1 MLNFLILIYL
11 QCNIACKYIDS
22 STLKNYL
29 CSMFKNCYLFKLFTL
44 LLILSISFFGCKS
57 KFEKLKAS
65 NDYQKKYQEGVKY
78 YNKKDYSRALAL
90 FDDLV
95 QRYRGRAEAEDL
107 FYYYAFANYKL
118 KDYTSAGY
126 HFKNF
131 ADTYPNSS
139 RSEECRYMSA
149 YCSYLES
156 PNSTLDQT
164 NTLLSI
170 DKLQL
175 FINLYPKSQ
184 RVAEASKLIQSL
196 RDRLEVKSYANAKL
210 YLTIGDYKS
219 AVIAFRNSM
228 RDFPD
233 TKYAEEMEFLTI
245 QAQYLYA
252 KNSKEEKQQ
261 DRFEEGITAYKEFQE
276 KYPSSQYLKQS
287 EAINR
292 QCESGIQSVKKYFAN
307 IVNQEKEYKKQ
318 LNQEKSRQAQATDI
332 KTP

>member
-1 MLNFLILIYL
+1 
-11 QCNIACKYIDS
+11 
-22 STLKNYL
+22 
-29 CSMFKNCYLFKLFTL
+29 MFKMCYSLKFLTL
-44 LLILSISFFGCKS
+44 LLVTSIGLFGCKS

-65 NDYQKKYQEGVKY
+65 SDYSKKYQEGIKY
-78 YNKKDYSRALAL
+78 YNKKEYSRALAL

-95 QRYRGRAEAEDL
+95 QRYRGREEAEVL
-107 FYYYAFANYKL
+107 FYDYAYSNYFL
-118 KDYTSAGY
+118 KDFTSAGY

-149 YCSYLES
+149 YCAYLES
-156 PNSTLDQT
+156 PSSTLDQA
-164 NTLLSI
+164 NTLQSI

-184 RVAEASKLIQSL
+184 RVAEASKLIQNL
-196 RDRLEVKSYANAKL
+196 RDRLETKSYDNAKL

-219 AVIAFRNSM
+219 AVIAFKNSM

-233 TKYAEEMEFLTI
+233 TKYAEEMEFMTI

-252 KNSKEEKQQ
+252 KNSREEKQEE
-261 DRFEEGITAYKEFQE
+261 RYEEGIAAYNEFAE
-276 KYPSSQYLKQS
+276 KYPSSQYLKQG
-287 EAINR
+287 EALKR
-292 QCESGIQSVKKYFAN
+292 QCESGIQSVKKYFSNIAN
-307 IVNQEKEYKKQ
+307 TEKAYKKQ
-318 LNQEKSRQAQATDI
+318 LELEKSKQQVDI

>member
-1 MLNFLILIYL
+1 MLG
-11 QCNIACKYIDS
+11 
-22 STLKNYL
+22 
-29 CSMFKNCYLFKLFTL
+29 ML
-44 LLILSISFFGCKS
+44 LVFSIGLYSCKS

-65 NDYQKKYQEGVKY
+65 NDYTKKYQEGIKY

-95 QRYRGRAEAEDL
+95 QRYRGRSEAEDL

-118 KDYTSAGY
+118 KDFTSAGY

-149 YCSYLES
+149 YCAYLES
-156 PNSTLDQT
+156 PNSTLDQA
-164 NTLLSI
+164 NTLQSI

-184 RVAEASKLIQSL
+184 RVAEASKLIQNL
-196 RDRLEVKSYANAKL
+196 RDRLEVKSYDNAKL

-219 AVIAFRNSM
+219 AVIAFKNSL

-233 TKYAEEMEFLTI
+233 TKYGEEMEFLTI

-252 KNSKEEKQQ
+252 KNSREEKQEERYQ
-261 DRFEEGITAYKEFQE
+261 EGITVYNEFAE
-276 KYPSSQYLKQS
+276 KYPSSQYLKQG
-287 EAINR
+287 EGLKR
-292 QCESGIQSVKKYFAN
+292 QCESGIQSVKRYFSNIAN
-307 IVNQEKEYKKQ
+307 TEKAYKKQ
-318 LNQEKSRQAQATDI
+318 LEQEKRRQTQATTDI

>member
-1 MLNFLILIYL
+1 
-11 QCNIACKYIDS
+11 
-22 STLKNYL
+22 
-29 CSMFKNCYLFKLFTL
+29 MFKTCSSLKFLTL
-44 LLILSISFFGCKS
+44 LLIISIGLFGCKS

-65 NDYQKKYQEGVKY
+65 NDYSKKYQEGIKY
-78 YNKKDYSRALAL
+78 YNKKEYSRALAL

-118 KDYTSAGY
+118 KDFTSAGY

-149 YCSYLES
+149 YCAYLES
-156 PNSTLDQT
+156 PNSTLDQV
-164 NTLLSI
+164 NTIQSI

-184 RVAEASKLIQSL
+184 RVAEASKLIQNL
-196 RDRLEVKSYANAKL
+196 RDRLETKSYQNAKL

-219 AVIAFRNSM
+219 AVIAFKNSM
-228 RDFPD
+228 REFPD
-233 TKYAEEMEFLTI
+233 TKYAEEMDFLAI
-245 QAQYLYA
+245 QAQYMYA
-252 KNSKEEKQQ
+252 KNSLETKQEE
-261 DRFEEGITAYKEFQE
+261 RYEEGTTAYNEFKE
-276 KYPSSQYLKQS
+276 KYPSSHYLKQA

-292 QCESGIQSVKKYFAN
+292 QCQNGIQNVKKYLTN
-307 IVNQEKEYKKQ
+307 IDNEQKAYKKQ
-318 LNQEKSRQAQATDI
+318 LDQEKSKQVDI

>member
-1 MLNFLILIYL
+1 
-11 QCNIACKYIDS
+11 
-22 STLKNYL
+22 
-29 CSMFKNCYLFKLFTL
+29 MFKKYRSFYTLTL
-44 LLILSISFFGCKS
+44 LSILSISLFGCKS

-65 NDYQKKYQEGVKY
+65 NDYSKKYQEGIKY

-95 QRYRGRAEAEDL
+95 QRYRGRAEAEEL
-107 FYYYAFANYKL
+107 FYDYAFANYKL
-118 KDYTSAGY
+118 KDYTSASY

-139 RSEECRYMSA
+139 RAEECRYMSA
-149 YCSYLES
+149 YCTYLEA

-164 NTLLSI
+164 NTLQSI

-184 RVAEASKLIQSL
+184 RVAEASKLIQNL
-196 RDRLEVKSYANAKL
+196 RDRLETKSYENAKL

-233 TKYAEEMEFLTI
+233 IKYAEEMEFLTI

-252 KNSKEEKQQ
+252 KNSLETKQEE
-261 DRFEEGITAYKEFQE
+261 RFKEGIDAYSEFLE
-276 KYPSSQYLKQS
+276 KYPSSQYAKQAEGLK
-287 EAINR
+287 R
-292 QCESGIQSVKKYFAN
+292 QCESGIQNVKKYLAN
-307 IVNQEKEYKKQ
+307 IDNEQKAYKKQ
-318 LNQEKSRQAQATDI
+318 LDQEKSRQTQATSDI

>member
-1 MLNFLILIYL
+1 
-11 QCNIACKYIDS
+11 
-22 STLKNYL
+22 
-29 CSMFKNCYLFKLFTL
+29 MFKKRCSFSISSL
-44 LLILSISFFGCKS
+44 LLILSIGLFSCKS

-65 NDYQKKYQEGVKY
+65 SDNSKKYQEGIKY
-78 YNKKDYSRALAL
+78 YNKKDYSHALAL

-95 QRYRGRAEAEDL
+95 QRYRGRAEAEEL
-107 FYYYAFANYKL
+107 FYDYAYANYKL

-139 RSEECRYMSA
+139 RAEECRYMSA
-149 YCSYLES
+149 YCAYLES

-175 FINLYPKSQ
+175 FINLYPKRD
-184 RVAEASKLIQSL
+184 RVAEASKLIQNL
-196 RDRLEVKSYANAKL
+196 RDRLETKSYNNSKL

-219 AVIAFRNSM
+219 AVIAFRNTL

-233 TKYAEEMEFLTI
+233 TKYAEEMEFLSI

-252 KNSKEEKQQ
+252 RNSLETKQEERYQ
-261 DRFEEGITAYKEFQE
+261 EGVTAYNEFAE
-276 KYPSSQYLKQS
+276 KYPSSQYLKQA
-287 EAINR
+287 EGYKR
-292 QCESGIQSVKKYFAN
+292 QCEAGIQSVKKYLAN
-307 IVNQEKEYKKQ
+307 MANEQKAYKKQ
-318 LNQEKSRQAQATDI
+318 LEQEKSKQQVDI

>member
-1 MLNFLILIYL
+1 
-11 QCNIACKYIDS
+11 
-22 STLKNYL
+22 
-29 CSMFKNCYLFKLFTL
+29 MFKKRCSVSILTL
-44 LLILSISFFGCKS
+44 LFIIGISLFSCKS

-65 NDYQKKYQEGVKY
+65 NDYSKKYQEGIKY

-95 QRYRGRAEAEDL
+95 QRYRGRSEAEDL

-118 KDYTSAGY
+118 RDYTSAVY

-149 YCSYLES
+149 YCAYLEA

-164 NTLLSI
+164 NTLQSI

-175 FINLYPKSQ
+175 FINLYPKST
-184 RVAEASKLIQSL
+184 RVAEASKLIQNL
-196 RDRLEVKSYANAKL
+196 RDRLETKSYTNSKL

-219 AVIAFRNSM
+219 AVIAFKNSM

-252 KNSKEEKQQ
+252 KNSREEKQEERYQ
-261 DRFEEGITAYKEFQE
+261 EGITAYNEFKD
-276 KYPSSQYLKQS
+276 KYPSSQYLKQA
-287 EAINR
+287 EILNR
-292 QCESGIQSVKKYFAN
+292 QCETGIQSVKKYLAN
-307 IVNQEKEYKKQ
+307 IDNEQKAYKKQ
-318 LNQEKSRQAQATDI
+318 VEQEKSKQTQDI

>member
-1 MLNFLILIYL
+1 
-11 QCNIACKYIDS
+11 
-22 STLKNYL
+22 
-29 CSMFKNCYLFKLFTL
+29 MFKKCRPFL
-44 LLILSISFFGCKS
+44 LLSFLLTLSVGLFSCKS

-65 NDYQKKYQEGVKY
+65 SDYSKKYQEGIKY

-95 QRYRGRAEAEDL
+95 QRYRGRSEAEDL

-164 NTLLSI
+164 NTLASI

-175 FINLYPKSQ
+175 FINLYPKST
-184 RVAEASKLIQSL
+184 RVAEASKLIQNL
-196 RDRLEVKSYANAKL
+196 RDRLETKSYNNAKL
-210 YLTIGDYKS
+210 YLTISDYKS
-219 AVIAFRNSM
+219 AVIAFRNSI
-228 RDFPD
+228 REFPD
-233 TKYAEEMEFLTI
+233 TKYGEEMEFLAI

-252 KNSKEEKQQ
+252 KNSLETKQEE
-261 DRFEEGITAYKEFQE
+261 RYEEAITAYNEFVE
-276 KYPSSQYLKQS
+276 KYPSSQYLKQA
-287 EAINR
+287 EAYKR
-292 QCESGIQSVKKYFAN
+292 QCESGIQSVKKYLAN
-307 IVNQEKEYKKQ
+307 IDNEQKAYKKQ
-318 LNQEKSRQAQATDI
+318 LEREKNNQQQQQADI